1 MKFGNRRSGQAM
13 TEYIILVSMLIV
25 AFLAVGD
32 IFVAA
37 LGNFYSNVSKVI
49 CLPLP

>member
-13 TEYIILVSMLIV
+13 TEYILIV
-25 AFLAVGD
+25 FFVMLTALVGGD
-32 IFVAA
+32 VFVAA
-37 LGNFYSNVSKVI
+37 IGTFYSNVSKVI